1 MSSVDII
8 LSPIKR
14 EMAEFEVRFKDSMQ
28 SDVSLLEKINHYIIK
43 RKGKQVRPMFV
54 FLCAKMLGKNTDK
67 TYDAA
72 ILIELLHTATLVHD
86 DVVDDANER
95 RGSFSVNAIWKNKIA
110 VLVGDF
116 MLSKILLLSLEKE
129 NTELLKII
137 AKSVKDMSEGEL
149 LQIEKAR
156 LLDITEEVYYDV
168 IKKKTASLISS
179 CCEIGAASVNSNI
192 EMRNKMKAF
201 GEKVGLAFQIKDDI
215 FDYGDGSNIGKPTGN
230 DIREQKLTLPII
242 YVLNNCSKEIR
253 KELIN
258 IIKNHNESKK
268 HIKRAVDIVINN
280 GGIDYAHKQMNKFA
294 KKALNLLSDIP
305 ESEYKSAL
313 IELVNYTINR
323 EK

>member
-1 MSSVDII
+1 
-8 LSPIKR
+8 
-14 EMAEFEVRFKDSMQ
+14 
-28 SDVSLLEKINHYIIK
+28 
-43 RKGKQVRPMFV
+43 
-54 FLCAKMLGKNTDK
+54 
-67 TYDAA
+67 
-72 ILIELLHTATLVHD
+72 
-86 DVVDDANER
+86 
-95 RGSFSVNAIWKNKIA
+95 
-110 VLVGDF
+110 
-116 MLSKILLLSLEKE
+116 
-129 NTELLKII
+129 
-137 AKSVKDMSEGEL
+137 
-149 LQIEKAR
+149 
-156 LLDITEEVYYDV
+156 
-168 IKKKTASLISS
+168 
-179 CCEIGAASVNSNI
+179 
-192 EMRNKMKAF
+192 MKAF